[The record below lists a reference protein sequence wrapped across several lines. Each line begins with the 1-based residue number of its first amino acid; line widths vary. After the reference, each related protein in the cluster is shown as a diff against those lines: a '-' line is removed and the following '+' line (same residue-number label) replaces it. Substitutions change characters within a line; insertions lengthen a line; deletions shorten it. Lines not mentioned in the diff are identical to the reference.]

1 MMHSGA
7 HHTRFRAT
15 RCGSF
20 AHDLLLDGRR
30 GRIIALFKSSFY
42 LEAGGAIACV
52 GNGSLHA
59 CSVNVNTSAPASLD
73 WSAGG
78 LKTGA
83 PWRMLGGTLHV
94 GGRYAIAM
102 QETETWFTTATP
114 RHWNALDLRRS
125 VAELRRLCTLRAPHE
140 GLGRAAV
147 GGEDATTRPC
157 LVSFAMA
164 PINGLR
170 TWLTGAMTG
179 AMSEEQ
185 LSGSDHPHALHHL
198 VGLGP
203 GLTPSGDDFLCG
215 VLFTLHRLGHPGVA
229 ERLWHR
235 VRPLSKGAGNAI
247 SFGHLAVAAAGGGS
261 APIDDLLAALPG
273 GKSGV
278 LRRLLDVVGKIGH
291 TSGWDCVAGVLTAA
305 ECWLAAHHEDPHHR
319 EPPGPR
325 RCQARSADRRAS

>member
-7 HHTRFRAT
+7 HRTRFRAT

-30 GRIIALFKSSFY
+30 GRIVALFKSSFY

-59 CSVNVNTSAPASLD
+59 CSLNVNTSAPASLD

-83 PWRMLGGTLHV
+83 RWRMLGGTLHV

-170 TWLTGAMTG
+170 TWLTGAMTR
-179 AMSEEQ
+179 AMWEVPV
-185 LSGSDHPHALHHL
+185 SGSDHPRALHHL

-229 ERLWHR
+229 ERLWNR
-235 VRPLSKGAGNAI
+235 VRPLSADAGNAI

-261 APIDDLLAALPG
+261 APIDDLLAALLVG
-273 GKSGV
+273 ESGA
-278 LRRLLDVVGKIGH
+278 LRRLLDVVGTIGH
-291 TSGWDCVAGVLTAA
+291 TSGWDCVAGVLTAS
-305 ECWLAAHHEDPHHR
+305 ECWLAAHHEDPRHR
-319 EPPGPR
+319 EPPRPR
-325 RCQARSADRRAS
+325 RCQARSADGCAS

>member
-1 MMHSGA
+1 MHRVA

-59 CSVNVNTSAPASLD
+59 CSLNVTTSAPANLD
-73 WSAGG
+73 WSASG

-83 PWRMLGGTLHV
+83 RWRMMGRTLHV
-94 GGRYAIAM
+94 GGRYGIAM
-102 QETETWFTTATP
+102 GESETWTTTAAP

-125 VAELRRLCTLRAPHE
+125 LAELRRLCARGAPQG
-140 GLGRAAV
+140 GLGRVTV
-147 GGEDATTRPC
+147 GGEDAGTRPC
-157 LVSFAMA
+157 LSSFAMA
-164 PINGLR
+164 PVNGLR

-179 AMSEEQ
+179 AMWEVPVSD
-185 LSGSDHPHALHHL
+185 SDHPRALQHL

-215 VLFTLHRLGHPGVA
+215 VLFTLHRLGHPGIA
-229 ERLWHR
+229 ERLWNR
-235 VRPLSKGAGNAI
+235 VRPLSKDAGNAI

-261 APIDDLLAALPG
+261 APIDDLLAALLVG
-273 GKSGV
+273 ESGA
-278 LRRLLDVVGKIGH
+278 LRRLLDVIDTLGH
-291 TSGWDCVAGVLTAA
+291 TSGWDCVAGVLTAS
-305 ECWLAAHHEDPHHR
+305 ECWLAAQHSAGHSKEA
-319 EPPGPR
+319 PR
-325 RCQARSADRRAS
+325 HDA

>member
-1 MMHSGA
+1 MTHKLEIA
-7 HHTRFRAT
+7 HRYCAT

-42 LEAGGAIACV
+42 LEAGGAIACI
-52 GNGSLHA
+52 GNESLHA
-59 CSVNVNTSAPASLD
+59 CSLNVNTTAPASLD

-83 PWRMLGGTLHV
+83 RWRMLGRTLHV
-94 GGRYAIAM
+94 GGCYAIAM
-102 QETETWFTTATP
+102 QETETWFTRATP

-125 VAELRRLCTLRAPHE
+125 VAELRRLCALGAPHE

-147 GGEDATTRPC
+147 GGEDAGTRPC
-157 LVSFAMA
+157 LGRFAMA
-164 PINGLR
+164 PVNGLR
-170 TWLTGAMTG
+170 TWLTGAMAG
-179 AMSEEQ
+179 AMWEVPV
-185 LSGSDHPHALHHL
+185 SGSDHPRALHHL

-215 VLFTLHRLGHPGVA
+215 VMFTLHSLGHPGVA
-229 ERLWHR
+229 ERLWKR
-235 VRPLSKGAGNAI
+235 VRPLSKDAGNAI

-261 APIDDLLAALPG
+261 APIDDLLGALLG
-273 GKSGV
+273 RERGA
-278 LRRLLDVVGKIGH
+278 LRRLLDVIDTLGH
-291 TSGWDCVAGVLTAA
+291 TSGWDCVAGVRTAS
-305 ECWLAAHHEDPHHR
+305 ECWLAAHHEDPRHR
-319 EPPGPR
+319 ESPRPR

>member
-1 MMHSGA
+1 MMHNGA

-59 CSVNVNTSAPASLD
+59 CSLNVNTTAPASLD

-83 PWRMLGGTLHV
+83 RWRMLGRTLHV
-94 GGRYAIAM
+94 GGRYGIAM

-114 RHWNALDLRRS
+114 RHWNAMDLRRS
-125 VAELRRLCTLRAPHE
+125 VAELRRLCALRAPRD
-140 GLGRAAV
+140 GLGRAV
-147 GGEDATTRPC
+147 LHGEDALTRTC
-157 LVSFAMA
+157 LGRFAMA

-170 TWLTGAMTG
+170 TWLTNAMCG
-179 AMSEEQ
+179 VPVP
-185 LSGSDHPHALHHL
+185 GSDHPRALQQL

-215 VLFTLHRLGHPGVA
+215 VLFTLHSLGHPGVA
-229 ERLWHR
+229 ERLWDR
-235 VRPLSKGAGNAI
+235 VRPLSKDAGNAI

-261 APIDDLLAALPG
+261 APMDDLLRALLVG
-273 GKSGV
+273 ESGA
-278 LRRLLDVVGKIGH
+278 LCRLLDVAGTVGH
-291 TSGWDCVAGVLTAA
+291 TSGWDCVAGVLTAS
-305 ECWLAAHHEDPHHR
+305 ECWLAAHHSANHSKEA
-319 EPPGPR
+319 PR
-325 RCQARSADRRAS
+325 HDA